1 VRRGMAYLK
10 FERRGEEEEELVK
23 YHAVFPLD
31 ESCELTLNIL
41 HP

>member
-23 YHAVFPLD
+23 YHAVFP
-31 ESCELTLNIL
+31 IG
-41 HP
+41 